1 MTARGAGAPDAVVIG
16 AGFAGLAAATALA
29 AAGARVAVLEGRPHV
44 GGRARSWT
52 DPTTGSVVDNGQHL
66 LLGCCTEALAF
77 LDRLGTRDRLAMQAR
92 AEIPLVDAGGR
103 LGFFR
108 QPRVPGA
115 IAAIGALLRYPGL
128 GLRDRLALVRAAAA
142 ITRSRD
148 DQALEAQT
156 VAAWLASL
164 GQSSESR
171 RRFWDPLALA
181 VLNEDPEVASVA
193 GLAAVLRLA
202 AQAGAGGAVVGLA
215 RVGLS
220 DLYADPAVHWLRARG
235 GDVRTRCPARR
246 LLIAGDRVSGVLLA
260 DGGRIDTGAVI
271 VAVPPREMLDLLPPA
286 LAEER
291 HFARCGGLAETAIV
305 SVYLWFGSPV
315 SEVPFAGLVG
325 GTWHWMFNRRMI
337 AGDGSGA
344 HAVTLV
350 RSAAGDLAGKPAE
363 TLARSALDDLRRF
376 FPETAR
382 LTPRRTLVLKER
394 RATVS
399 LPPGAAALR
408 PPHATPLRG
417 VWLAGDWTATGLPA
431 TLESAA
437 ASGHACARLATAG
450 GV

>member
-1 MTARGAGAPDAVVIG
+1 MTTRGAGAPDAVVIG

-29 AAGARVAVLEGRPHV
+29 AAGARVTVLEGRPQV

-77 LDRLGTRDRLAMQAR
+77 LDRIGTRDRLAMQAR

-103 LGFFR
+103 LGVFR
-108 QPRVPGA
+108 QSRAPGA
-115 IAAIGALLRYPGL
+115 LAGAVSLLRYPGL
-128 GLRDRLALVRAAAA
+128 GLRDRLALLRAAAA
-142 ITRSRD
+142 IARSRD
-148 DQALEAQT
+148 DGALEPHT
-156 VAAWLASL
+156 VAAWLAAL

-181 VLNEDPEVASVA
+181 VLNEDPDVASAA
-193 GLAAVLRLA
+193 GLAVVLRRA

-220 DLYADPAVHWLRARG
+220 DLYADPAVHWLRSRG
-235 GDVRTRCPARR
+235 SDVRTRCPARR
-246 LLIAGDRVSGVLLA
+246 LLIAGDRVVGVLLA
-260 DGGRIDTGAVI
+260 DGTRIPAGAV
-271 VAVPPREMLDLLPPA
+271 VMAVPPREMLDLLPPS

-291 HFARCGGLAETAIV
+291 HFARCGRLAETAIV
-305 SVYLWFGSPV
+305 SAYLWFGSPV
-315 SEVPFAGLVG
+315 SDVPFAGLVG

-337 AGDGSGA
+337 AGDGAGV

-350 RSAAGDLAGKPAE
+350 RSAAGTFAGRSTEA
-363 TLARSALDDLRRF
+363 LARSALDELRRF
-376 FPETAR
+376 FPETTR
-382 LTPRRTLVLKER
+382 LAPRRTLILKER

-408 PPHATPLRG
+408 PEHATPLRG
-417 VWLAGDWTATGLPA
+417 AWLAGDWTATGLPA

-437 ASGHACARLATAG
+437 ASGHACARLAAG
-450 GV
+450 GA